1 MSEKT
6 ASDSVAQD
14 VLVTGDASSSHVFI
28 DPEKEKKVVRKL
40 DIFIVPVFMITYLF
54 SFLDRSNLGNAK
66 VAGLVKDLHLEGTQ
80 FNGRASNIKT
90 LWRGTNTDNLQLP
103 YRSSMLHMLSSRFH

>member
-6 ASDSVAQD
+6 LSDTVAQD
-14 VLVTGDASSSHVFI
+14 VPGAGESGSSHVYI

-40 DIFIVPVFMITYLF
+40 DMFIVPVFMITYLF

-80 FNGRASNIKT
+80 FNGIIVQVLRT
-90 LWRGTNTDNLQLP
+90 
-103 YRSSMLHMLSSRFH
+103 LSSSTR